1 MVEKG
6 FGKPMKYEDEYLTP
20 EQVEDIINACTNERD
35 RLLLKTLFY
44 SGRRVSEIV
53 GQREYEV
60 KNGIMKSN
68 GITPADIIY
77 EDKEYYMWFSILKK
91 HEKTRS
97 LIPVPTK
104 LARNLIE
111 YVQANGIKKNEKIFK
126 ISRRRVDQII
136 RKAAETAGIRG
147 LGKDNRPVHA
157 HHFRH
162 SYAILLAKNAENP
175 SDLSLIQTIMGHS
188 SVQMTMWYVKT
199 FNKKAASKLIKKA
212 LRGR

>member
-1 MVEKG
+1 MVETG
-6 FGKPMKYEDEYLTP
+6 FGKPMKYEDEYLTQ
-20 EQVEDIINACTNERD
+20 EQINDIIEACSNERD
-35 RLLLKTLFY
+35 KLLLKTLFY

-53 GQREYEV
+53 GQRKYEV
-60 KNGIMKSN
+60 KDGIIKSN
-68 GITPADIIY
+68 GITPADIIH
-77 EDKEYYMWFSILKK
+77 EDREYYIWFSILKK
-91 HEKTRS
+91 HNKVRA
-97 LIPVPTK
+97 LIPVPSD
-104 LARNLIE
+104 LARSLIE
-111 YVQANGIKKNEKIFK
+111 YVQANDIGKNEKIFD
-126 ISRRRVDQII
+126 ISRRRVNQIV
-136 RKAAETAGIRG
+136 RTAAEKAGIRG

-212 LRGR
+212 LKRR